1 MTACEP
7 PHTPAIVARP
17 QSKPRT
23 EKDPNHPM
31 PKQKRRSRAPEKELV
46 RPTAVDRHVGGRVRQ
61 RRMMLGLSQT
71 ALADKLGVTFQQLQK
86 NEKGTNRVGS
96 SRLLDLSLSLDVPIQ
111 YFFDD
116 MPAEVAAAVGVKK
129 GQHKFSPPGDD
140 ASVMTR
146 AETLRLV
153 KAYYRIKNARVR
165 KRVFDLAKILA
176 ADGDPD

>member
-1 MTACEP
+1 MA
-7 PHTPAIVARP
+7 
-17 QSKPRT
+17 KP
-23 EKDPNHPM
+23 
-31 PKQKRRSRAPEKELV
+31 KRRTRRSDKDLV
-46 RPTAVDRHVGGRVRQ
+46 RPTAIDRYVGGRVRQ
-61 RRMMLGLSQT
+61 RRIMMGLSQT
-71 ALADKLGVTFQQLQK
+71 ALATTLGVTFQQLQK

-129 GQHKFSPPGDD
+129 GQHAFSPPGDD
-140 ASVMTR
+140 NAVMTR

-153 KAYYRIKNARVR
+153 KAYYQIKNARVR